1 MAFAL
6 TGSSLS
12 YGDLISAEDRE
23 FWQYLC
29 KKDFRR
35 LEKLM
40 TQNIGEGH
48 FIDDSGEDESEEE
61 EGQTAGPRKQDG
73 EGSDGGDNEL
83 GDAEDGGLGG
93 FLAARDR
100 GAGDRRRG
108 NVRRRG
114 PREGENEYEEDD
126 ENADVDNWLQIDDK
140 KAEHKEL
147 QEQIAREADELAR
160 KEEGERAAF
169 TDNNYWREGSSLEAQ
184 FDLDKLMEE
193 ME

>member
-61 EGQTAGPRKQDG
+61 EGQTAGPRK
-73 EGSDGGDNEL
+73 
-83 GDAEDGGLGG
+83 
-93 FLAARDR
+93 
-100 GAGDRRRG
+100 
-108 NVRRRG
+108 
-114 PREGENEYEEDD
+114 
-126 ENADVDNWLQIDDK
+126 
-140 KAEHKEL
+140 
-147 QEQIAREADELAR
+147 
-160 KEEGERAAF
+160 
-169 TDNNYWREGSSLEAQ
+169 
-184 FDLDKLMEE
+184 
-193 ME
+193 